1 MVYGVGPTAEHT
13 RRLVT
18 GGVNVSRLTRNCLIF
33 GRLLRSLGLPMTAGR
48 EMEFLRALQIVDVGR
63 RADVYHTARSLFVSH
78 RDHVAV
84 FDRAFDL
91 FFAWLGAEW
100 RPPDTSESSG
110 TDSRPVGPEA
120 DEEGIESE
128 SISTIQMKAE
138 AAASPMAPETEEER
152 EARGDEQAD
161 AQTYSAIEVLRN
173 KDFDRYTP
181 EEQARVRD
189 LMRQLRLRPSTRRTR
204 RMVPSP
210 RGRHLDM
217 RAVVRGMYRTGGEPI
232 VLSFRRQ
239 KLKRRKLVLICD
251 ISGSME
257 RYSRVLLQ
265 FLHGARQGM
274 RNVEVF
280 VFGTRLTRVT
290 RDLASRQV
298 DAALD
303 HISRRVQDFA
313 GGTRIGRSL
322 HDFNRIWARRVLGQS
337 AVCILISD
345 GWDRGD
351 PRILRQEMEHLQRT
365 SFRLIWLNPLLGLP
379 EYQPVTLGM
388 RTALEFVDD
397 FMPAHNLASLENLAR
412 RLSTLEARR
421 PVRRQSTFAP
431 VPAGAR

>member
-18 GGVNVSRLTRNCLIF
+18 RGITVYRLTRNCLIF

-91 FFAWLGAEW
+91 FFTWLGAEW
-100 RPPDTSESSG
+100 RPPDASESSG
-110 TDSRPVGPEA
+110 ADNRPDGPEA
-120 DEEGIESE
+120 EEEGIESE

-138 AAASPMAPETEEER
+138 AAASPVAPEKEEER

-204 RMVPSP
+204 RKVPSP
-210 RGRHLDM
+210 HGQHLDM

-290 RDLASRQV
+290 RDLGSRQV

-322 HDFNRIWARRVLGQS
+322 HDFNRTWARRVLGQS

-412 RLSTLEARR
+412 RLSALEARR
-421 PVRRQSTFAP
+421 PVRRQNATAP
-431 VPAGAR
+431 LPAGIR